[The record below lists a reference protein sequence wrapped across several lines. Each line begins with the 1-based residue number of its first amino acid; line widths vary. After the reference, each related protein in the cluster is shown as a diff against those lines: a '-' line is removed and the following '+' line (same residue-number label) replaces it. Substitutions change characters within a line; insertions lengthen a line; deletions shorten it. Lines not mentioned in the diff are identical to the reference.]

1 MAYGHLIKKVLKA
14 IYFITKNDVAYDPL
28 KASGLK

>member
-14 IYFITKNDVAYDPL
+14 IYFITKNDIASDPL
-28 KASGLK
+28 KAG

>member
-14 IYFITKNDVAYDPL
+14 IYFIPKNDVAYDPL
-28 KASGLK
+28 KAGGVK